1 MTRDELDGADV
12 ETRVLV
18 VSRELKEELVVVVE
32 FNLVLDDK
40 ELKLVCE
47 EDEEKTFVE
56 EDEAPVVEFTRGNVT
71 EVIEEEELVA

>member
-47 EDEEKTFVE
+47 VDEEKTFVE
-56 EDEAPVVEFTRGNVT
+56 EDEAPVVEFARGNVT
-71 EVIEEEELVA
+71 EVIEEELVA